1 MLYNNSTIKAVLSKN
16 DTDLIITMQSYKMGA
31 YSQAALIQLYLYSPK
46 LYYNFESWGNNVTD
60 ILSNDLDLTEDE
72 INILANVDYKK
83 VLNVSNLIAQ
93 IDEYDIW
100 RTKADFLSALQ
111 PSTLYKSSYNR
122 KNLKDLPVEELKLIA
137 GDLQKSIAYKAYKS
151 LPDNEKNLYSIHIAK
166 SKLID
171 LKYREYRNKLASIEK
186 ILNILSNHVDNII
199 GISCDI
205 DLTTTVEHTNI
216 PTMSIKLSKD
226 LADTALNVKETL
238 LCEGRKYVAN
248 YISFNEISYDFD
260 KLFKNIDESIY
271 LTKILPLDKAFA
283 KMEEQHKPVY
293 EYELRQTV
301 IDNVLKSVANK
312 YLKSGNNIQL
322 SEYEKEIINLS
333 NSMDKPDLS
342 KNTILD
348 AGDYYTHCTYKE
360 SRPTL
365 YPDKEV
371 SNKDLLYLLTEIYAG
386 LNKR

>member
-1 MLYNNSTIKAVLSKN
+1 
-16 DTDLIITMQSYKMGA
+16 
-31 YSQAALIQLYLYSPK
+31 
-46 LYYNFESWGNNVTD
+46 
-60 ILSNDLDLTEDE
+60 
-72 INILANVDYKK
+72 
-83 VLNVSNLIAQ
+83 
-93 IDEYDIW
+93 
-100 RTKADFLSALQ
+100 
-111 PSTLYKSSYNR
+111 
-122 KNLKDLPVEELKLIA
+122 
-137 GDLQKSIAYKAYKS
+137 
-151 LPDNEKNLYSIHIAK
+151 
-166 SKLID
+166 
-171 LKYREYRNKLASIEK
+171 
-186 ILNILSNHVDNII
+186 
-199 GISCDI
+199 
-205 DLTTTVEHTNI
+205 
-216 PTMSIKLSKD
+216 MSIKLSKD
-226 LADTALNVKETL
+226 LANTALNVKETL

-293 EYELRQTV
+293 EYELRQAV

-333 NSMDKPDLS
+333 NSMDKPDFS

>member
-1 MLYNNSTIKAVLSKN
+1 MIYNNSTIKAVLSKN

-60 ILSNDLDLTEDE
+60 ILSNDLGLTEDE

-151 LPDNEKNLYSIHIAK
+151 LPDNEKNLYSLYIAK

-205 DLTTTVEHTNI
+205 DLTTTVEHTGI

-248 YISFNEISYDFD
+248 YISFNEISYDFV

-293 EYELRQTV
+293 TYELRQSI

>member
-1 MLYNNSTIKAVLSKN
+1 MLYNNSTIKTVLSKN

-31 YSQAALIQLYLYSPK
+31 YSQTTLIQLYLYSPK
-46 LYYNFESWGNNVTD
+46 LYYNFESWSNNVTD
-60 ILSNDLDLTEDE
+60 ILSNDLGLTEDE

-111 PSTLYKSSYNR
+111 PSTLYKSSYNK

-137 GDLQKSIAYKAYKS
+137 GDLQKSIAYKVYKS
-151 LPDNEKNLYSIHIAK
+151 LPDNEKNLYSLHIAK

-171 LKYREYRNKLASIEK
+171 LKYHEYRNKLASIEK

-205 DLTTTVEHTNI
+205 DLTTTVEHTSI
-216 PTMSIKLSKD
+216 PTMTIKLNKKP
-226 LADTALNVKETL
+226 TNNMLNITEML
-238 LCEGRKYVAN
+238 LCEGRKYIAN

-293 EYELRQTV
+293 EYELRQAV

-342 KNTILD
+342 KNTTLD
-348 AGDYYTHCTYKE
+348 AGDYYTHCTYKK

>member
-16 DTDLIITMQSYKMGA
+16 DTDLIIAMQSYKMGA
-31 YSQAALIQLYLYSPK
+31 YNQAALIQLYLYSPK

-60 ILSNDLDLTEDE
+60 ILSNDLSLTEDE

-122 KNLKDLPVEELKLIA
+122 KNLKDLSVEELKLIA

-151 LPDNEKNLYSIHIAK
+151 LPDNEKNLYSLHIAK

-205 DLTTTVEHTNI
+205 DLTTTVEHTSI

-226 LADTALNVKETL
+226 LTDTTLNVKETL

-271 LTKILPLDKAFA
+271 LTKILPLDEAFA
-283 KMEEQHKPVY
+283 KMEDQHKPVY
-293 EYELRQTV
+293 EYELRQAV

-312 YLKSGNNIQL
+312 CLKSGTNMKL

-333 NSMDKPDLS
+333 NSMDKPNLS
-342 KNTILD
+342 KNTILNTN
-348 AGDYYTHCTYKE
+348 DYYTHCTYKE
-360 SRPTL
+360 SKPTL

-371 SNKDLLYLLTEIYAG
+371 SNKDLLYLLTGIYDG
-386 LNKR
+386 LNKK

>member
-1 MLYNNSTIKAVLSKN
+1 
-16 DTDLIITMQSYKMGA
+16 MQSYKMGT
-31 YSQAALIQLYLYSPK
+31 YSQTAMMQLYLYSPK

-60 ILSNDLDLTEDE
+60 ILSNDLGLTEDE

-100 RTKADFLSALQ
+100 RTKADFLSALH

-151 LPDNEKNLYSIHIAK
+151 LPDNEKNLYSLHIAK

-186 ILNILSNHVDNII
+186 ILNILFNHIDSVIS
-199 GISCDI
+199 ISCDI
-205 DLTTTVEHTNI
+205 DLSTEVRHTSL

-293 EYELRQTV
+293 EYELRQAV

-333 NSMDKPDLS
+333 NSMNKPDLS

-371 SNKDLLYLLTEIYAG
+371 SNKDLLYLLTEIYPG

>member
-100 RTKADFLSALQ
+100 RTKADFLSVLQ

-122 KNLKDLPVEELKLIA
+122 KHLKDLPVEELKLIA

-151 LPDNEKNLYSIHIAK
+151 LPDNEKNLYSLHIAK

-171 LKYREYRNKLASIEK
+171 LKYREYRSKLASIEK

-205 DLTTTVEHTNI
+205 DLTTTVEHTSI

-238 LCEGRKYVAN
+238 LCEGRKYIAN

-293 EYELRQTV
+293 EYELRQAV

-312 YLKSGNNIQL
+312 YLKSENNIQL

-348 AGDYYTHCTYKE
+348 AGDYYTHCTYKK

>member
-31 YSQAALIQLYLYSPK
+31 YNQAALIQLYLYSSK

-60 ILSNDLDLTEDE
+60 ILSNDLSLTEDE

-122 KNLKDLPVEELKLIA
+122 KNLKDLPVEEIKLIA
-137 GDLQKSIAYKAYKS
+137 GDLQKAIAYKAYKS
-151 LPDNEKNLYSIHIAK
+151 LPDNEKNLYSLHIAK

-205 DLTTTVEHTNI
+205 DLTTTVEHTSI

-226 LADTALNVKETL
+226 LADTTLNVKETL
-238 LCEGRKYVAN
+238 LCERRKYVAN

-293 EYELRQTV
+293 EYELRQAV

-333 NSMDKPDLS
+333 NSMNKPDLS

-365 YPDKEV
+365 YPDKKV

>member
-1 MLYNNSTIKAVLSKN
+1 MIYNNSTIKAVLSKN

-31 YSQAALIQLYLYSPK
+31 YSQTALIQLYLYSPK

-137 GDLQKSIAYKAYKS
+137 GDLQKAIAYKAYKS
-151 LPDNEKNLYSIHIAK
+151 LPDNEKNLYSLYIAK

-216 PTMSIKLSKD
+216 PTMTIKLNKKP
-226 LADTALNVKETL
+226 ADTALNVKETL

-260 KLFKNIDESIY
+260 KLFKNIDKSIY

-293 EYELRQTV
+293 KYELRQAV

-371 SNKDLLYLLTEIYAG
+371 SSKDLLYLLTEIYAG

>member
-1 MLYNNSTIKAVLSKN
+1 MIYNNSTIKAVLSKN
-16 DTDLIITMQSYKMGA
+16 DTDLIIAIQSYKTKS
-31 YSQAALIQLYLYSPK
+31 YDQAALIQLYLYSPK

-60 ILSNDLDLTEDE
+60 ILSNDLGLTKNE
-72 INILANVDYKK
+72 IKILTNLNYKK
-83 VLNVSNLIAQ
+83 VLNISNLIAQ
-93 IDEYDIW
+93 INEYDIW

-111 PSTLYKSSYNR
+111 PSILYKR
-122 KNLKDLPVEELKLIA
+122 KNLKNLPIAELKLIA
-137 GDLQKSIAYKAYKS
+137 DDLQKSIAYKAYKN
-151 LPDNEKNLYSIHIAK
+151 LPDNEKNLYSLCITK

-171 LKYREYRNKLASIEK
+171 LIDREYRNKLASIEK
-186 ILNILSNHVDNII
+186 ILNMLSNHIDNVIS
-199 GISCDI
+199 ISCDI

-216 PTMSIKLSKD
+216 PTMTIKLNKEPT
-226 LADTALNVKETL
+226 DTTLNIKETL
-238 LCEGRKYVAN
+238 LCEGRKYIAN

-260 KLFKNIDESIY
+260 KLFKNIDESVY

-293 EYELRQTV
+293 EYELKQAV

-312 YLKSGNNIQL
+312 YLKSGTNMRL

-348 AGDYYTHCTYKE
+348 AGNYYTHCTYKE

>member
-16 DTDLIITMQSYKMGA
+16 DTDLIITMQSYKMEA
-31 YSQAALIQLYLYSPK
+31 YGQAALIQLYLYSPK

-60 ILSNDLDLTEDE
+60 ILSNDLGLTEDE

-122 KNLKDLPVEELKLIA
+122 KKLKDLPVEELKLIA
-137 GDLQKSIAYKAYKS
+137 GDLQKSIAYKVYKS
-151 LPDNEKNLYSIHIAK
+151 LPDNEKNLYSLHIAK

-216 PTMSIKLSKD
+216 PTMTIKLNKKP
-226 LADTALNVKETL
+226 TNNTLNITEML
-238 LCEGRKYVAN
+238 LCEGKKYIAN

-271 LTKILPLDKAFA
+271 LTKILPLDKAFV

-293 EYELRQTV
+293 EYELRQAV